1 MERTSLN
8 NEQQH
13 NNNEEEKKENEM
25 RVIFFEELLTD
36 DNFSNL
42 TKAETDRL
50 LKIVATFAR
59 ENKEELKLSFLKCS
73 FDISD
78 EFIKKT
84 SFCLNYGT
92 TVSIKK
98 YFKWFGSNKDYV
110 AKSRRR
116 KNTQEVILE
125 EIINEG
131 VPAEKKESIDYDKIK
146 DIFNECFK
154 GTKVPA
160 VRILTDARK
169 RAIKSLY
176 IKMSKHLTEK
186 VDIYEFY
193 EGYFELIKDEGDK
206 KCNLVKG
213 WMNTNSNSWFQPDL
227 DYYLKEKTFTKLT
240 EKV

>member
-1 MERTSLN
+1 MERTRLN
-8 NEQQH
+8 N
-13 NNNEEEKKENEM
+13 NNNKEKEENKM

-36 DNFSNL
+36 ENFANL
-42 TKAETDRL
+42 TKEETDRL

-59 ENKEELKLSFLKCS
+59 ENKKELKLSFLKCS

-78 EFIKKT
+78 EFINKT

-92 TVSIKK
+92 NVSVKK
-98 YFKWFGSNKDYV
+98 YFKWFGSNKDYI
-110 AKSRRR
+110 AKSRNR
-116 KNTQEVILE
+116 KKTQEIILE
-125 EIINEG
+125 EINNESIH
-131 VPAEKKESIDYDKIK
+131 AEKKDSIDYDKIK
-146 DIFNECFK
+146 NIFNDCFK

-169 RAIKSLY
+169 RNIKSLY
-176 IKMSKHLTEK
+176 NKMSKHLTEK

-227 DYYLKEKTFTKLT
+227 DYYLKDKTFTKLT